1 MKGGETTGKVHN
13 DQHRAAARV
22 DGTMKGKAVKDNM
35 EKGDWRNGCHQTAD
49 RVTVMMHD
57 VWKSKA

>member
-1 MKGGETTGKVHN
+1 MPFAGTRETEQRQLNLVAHRGTGHT
-13 DQHRAAARV
+13 
-22 DGTMKGKAVKDNM
+22 DGFDMQQV
-35 EKGDWRNGCHQTAD
+35 EVGCHQTAD